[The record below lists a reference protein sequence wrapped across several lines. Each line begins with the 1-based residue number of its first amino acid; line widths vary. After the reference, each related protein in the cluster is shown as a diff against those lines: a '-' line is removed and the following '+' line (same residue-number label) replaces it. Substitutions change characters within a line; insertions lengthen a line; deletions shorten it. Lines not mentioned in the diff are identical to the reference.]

1 MYDYSK
7 QPDLCNAP
15 GIFQDDSKKYVA
27 MVTEDKRVVTTD
39 GEVTVAKVAR
49 RGYSILTIYEHAL

>member
-1 MYDYSK
+1 MTIRNNQIYVMS
-7 QPDLCNAP
+7 L
-15 GIFQDDSKKYVA
+15 GIFQNDSKKHVA
-27 MVTEDKRVVTTD
+27 MVTEDKRVVTAD